1 MGFFQAQI
9 PALPADVSLCG
20 QTVIVTG
27 ATGGI
32 GYEVS
37 LQLLRLGATNLIL
50 AVRNIQKGS
59 AARLSLLADEQV
71 RATNAAAKIK
81 VLELD
86 LSDHH
91 SVAAFASRVLR
102 TEDRLDLLLL
112 NAGINL
118 AHFAKSPSGHELCMQ
133 VNVLSNAL
141 LSLLL
146 LPLLQKTGHSTASH
160 RPAITWVGSL
170 AQAFNSLEGNPLPS
184 SEAILPHYASEEH
197 YSRLRRYADTKLFV
211 AMFVRVF
218 AAHLPKDAVVVVNNI
233 CPGTVNT
240 GADNALPFWLRV
252 PMNLN
257 RAVRARSVEEGARA
271 VLWAAVA
278 SRELAGEGPGGKN
291 GVYIAD
297 NAITSLAPFANSPE
311 GLLFE
316 QRLWDEIL
324 AEAKQVDGRAG
335 DGLALEI

>member
-9 PALPADVSLCG
+9 PALPADVSLHG

-37 LQLLRLGATNLIL
+37 LQLLRLGASNLIL

-118 AHFAKSPSGHELCMQ
+118 AHFAKSPSGHEL
-133 VNVLSNAL
+133 
-141 LSLLL
+141 
-146 LPLLQKTGHSTASH
+146 
-160 RPAITWVGSL
+160 
-170 AQAFNSLEGNPLPS
+170 
-184 SEAILPHYASEEH
+184 YA
-197 YSRLRRYADTKLFV
+197 R
-211 AMFVRVF
+211 
-218 AAHLPKDAVVVVNNI
+218 
-233 CPGTVNT
+233 
-240 GADNALPFWLRV
+240 
-252 PMNLN
+252 
-257 RAVRARSVEEGARA
+257 
-271 VLWAAVA
+271 
-278 SRELAGEGPGGKN
+278 
-291 GVYIAD
+291 
-297 NAITSLAPFANSPE
+297 
-311 GLLFE
+311 
-316 QRLWDEIL
+316 
-324 AEAKQVDGRAG
+324 
-335 DGLALEI
+335 